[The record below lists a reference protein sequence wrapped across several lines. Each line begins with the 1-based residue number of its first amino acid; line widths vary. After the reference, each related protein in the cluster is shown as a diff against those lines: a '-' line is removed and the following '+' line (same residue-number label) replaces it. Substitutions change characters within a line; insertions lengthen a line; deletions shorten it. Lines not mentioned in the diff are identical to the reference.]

1 MAVVSHGGD
10 NKTFYKTHSSCC
22 VENALEGGMSSSLS
36 RIKEVSNP
44 IPDSIRRV
52 YFLGTTPY
60 QVLYQSGSS
69 QKINSMLI
77 FQIEVIQHREVG
89 TQGIGELKE

>member
-1 MAVVSHGGD
+1 
-10 NKTFYKTHSSCC
+10 
-22 VENALEGGMSSSLS
+22 MSSSLS